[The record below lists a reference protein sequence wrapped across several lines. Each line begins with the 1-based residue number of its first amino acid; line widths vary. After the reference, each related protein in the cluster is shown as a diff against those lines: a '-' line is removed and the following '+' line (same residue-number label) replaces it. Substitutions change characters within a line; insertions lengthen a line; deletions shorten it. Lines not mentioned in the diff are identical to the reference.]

1 MIRSMTGFGKAEL
14 ELAGRKVTIE
24 IRSLNSR
31 QMDIITKIPSVYR
44 DREPALR
51 NEIASRLKRGK
62 ADLVIQIETT
72 GSGGAHSINAGAV
85 KHYAEQLGIIASD
98 IGVDRYDRL
107 EILKLAMRMPD
118 TVSIEKSE
126 ADEKE
131 WDSVFERFLDAIDQ
145 LDRYRI
151 QEGEA
156 MKADIGD
163 RIRKIKEYL
172 ASVDQFEEPR
182 IDTIRKRLQQNL
194 REIIPANSLDLNR
207 FEQEIVFYLE
217 KLDIT
222 EEKVRLSNHIAYFM
236 ETLQSAEPPGKK
248 LGFITQEMGREINT
262 IGSKANDFNIQK
274 LVVQMKDELEKIKE
288 QSLNLL

>member
-14 ELAGRKVTIE
+14 ELADRKVTIE
-24 IRSLNSR
+24 LRSLNSR
-31 QMDIITKIPSVYR
+31 QMDIITKIPSIFR

-62 ADLVIQIETT
+62 ADLVIQIEIT
-72 GSGGAHSINAGAV
+72 GTGGAHSINAATV
-85 KHYAEQLGIIASD
+85 RHYAEQLGIIAID
-98 IGVDRYDRL
+98 IGIDRYDKM

-118 TVSIEKSE
+118 TVTMEKTE

-131 WDSVFERFLDAIDQ
+131 WDLVYEKFLDAIQQ
-145 LDRYRI
+145 LDSYRI

-156 MKADIGD
+156 MKADIED
-163 RIRKIKEYL
+163 RIRKIREYL
-172 ASVDQFEEPR
+172 SSVDRFEEPR
-182 IDTIRKRLQQNL
+182 IDSIRKKLQQNL
-194 REIIPANSLDLNR
+194 RDIIPPNSLDLNR
-207 FEQEIVFYLE
+207 FEQEIVYFLE

-222 EEKVRLSNHIAYFM
+222 EEKVRLGNHISYFM
-236 ETLQSAEPPGKK
+236 ETLQSADPSGKK
-248 LGFITQEMGREINT
+248 LGFISQEMGREINT